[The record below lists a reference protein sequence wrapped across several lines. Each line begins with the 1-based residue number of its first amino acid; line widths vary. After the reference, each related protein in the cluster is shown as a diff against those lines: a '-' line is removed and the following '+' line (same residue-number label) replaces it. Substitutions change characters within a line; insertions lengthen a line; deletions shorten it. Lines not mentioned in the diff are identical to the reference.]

1 MATSSNRTPRHG
13 GSHFSTGASSRRAS
27 SAPSHQGA
35 PQAQP
40 QVQPQPQGERV
51 PLSSGAASPQ
61 SVLST
66 GRVSSRTAAATRRAG
81 GSQHARGGRG
91 ANKKSSLPLVL
102 VAVVGALAIAAVAAF
117 VIVPAIFPASEPE
130 AEHEMVD
137 EGTKVTFFIPE
148 GSGAAVVAQVLYDSG
163 LIEDTSEFLTQ
174 VRRANAEQ
182 AIKSG
187 SYEVLAGSDVNQIID
202 LLVSGPNVSNA
213 QFVIPEGYTVA
224 QIAATAEELLGISA
238 DEFTAQAKASNY
250 ADDYAFLATAQN
262 DSLEGYL
269 FPKTYDFSSLEEVT
283 ADAVIRA
290 MLDQFQ
296 VETEGLDL
304 EGAAATLSER
314 FGYELDVN
322 DVVTMASIVER
333 EAANDEQ
340 RGNVASVLYNR
351 LGADMRLQSDATL
364 MYVLG
369 HSPSADDLATSQDPY
384 NTYYVDGLTP
394 TPICSPSLASLQ
406 AAVNPPNTDYYY
418 FFITPD
424 SAQFSETYDEHQ
436 QSYS

>member
-1 MATSSNRTPRHG
+1 MATSGNASPKRG
-13 GSHFSTGASSRRAS
+13 GSHFSSGAPTGSAS
-27 SAPSHQGA
+27 SAPRQDTGA
-35 PQAQP
+35 L
-40 QVQPQPQGERV
+40 G
-51 PLSSGAASPQ
+51 STGAVAPHSALAS
-61 SVLST
+61 

-81 GSQHARGGRG
+81 STKHARQLGSGQS
-91 ANKKSSLPLVL
+91 KSRLPLVL
-102 VAVVGALAIAAVAAF
+102 VAVVGALALAAAVAF
-117 VIVPAIFPASEPE
+117 VVVPMVFPPAEGDSG
-130 AEHEMVD
+130 EHEMA
-137 EGTKVTFFIPE
+137 ETGTQVTFTIPE
-148 GSGAAVVAQVLYDSG
+148 GSGASVVAQVLYDNG
-163 LIEDTSEFLTQ
+163 LIEDTNEFLSQ
-174 VRRANAEQ
+174 MRIANAEQ

-187 SYEVLAGSDVNQIID
+187 SYEILAGSDIPAIIQ
-202 LLVSGPNVSNA
+202 LITTGPNVSTA
-213 QFVIPEGYTVA
+213 QLVIPEGYTVA
-224 QIAATAEELLGISA
+224 QIATTVEESLGIPA

-250 ADDYAFLATAQN
+250 AGDYAFLATAAN

-269 FPKTYDFSSLEEVT
+269 FPKTYDFSSMAEVT

-290 MLDQFQ
+290 MLDQFALEL
-296 VETEGLDL
+296 ETAGIDLD
-304 EGAAATLSER
+304 ATAATLSER
-314 FGYELDVN
+314 FGYALDAN

-333 EAANDEQ
+333 EAASDDQ

-351 LGADMRLQSDATL
+351 LGAGMKLQSDATL

-369 HSPSADDLATSQDPY
+369 HSPSADELAQSQDPY

-406 AAVNPPNTDYYY
+406 AAVAPPDTNYYY